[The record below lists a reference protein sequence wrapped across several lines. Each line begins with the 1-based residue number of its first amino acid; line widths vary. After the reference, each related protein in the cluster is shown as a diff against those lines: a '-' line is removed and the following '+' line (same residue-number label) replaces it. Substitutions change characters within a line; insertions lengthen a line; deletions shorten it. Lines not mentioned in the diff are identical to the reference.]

1 MGSINHHQERSA
13 AFLGRA
19 RTAGQAGDIADAA
32 VALRRSVS
40 HAATALAVN
49 AGLCHNT
56 RHRLE
61 IAIHGCVSSGRM
73 SRSHVKTFRQ
83 VHSLPEYLAS
93 AETRHGK
100 RVGDRGCPLRRLRR
114 RVAALLKDAEA
125 IIAGNPRPVR
135 YHKRWARGLPPR
147 FRPRGPPAHHQR
159 ARHPRPAQLRRDRRR
174 MEARKGAPDA
184 ECGPPRLVR
193 ARRRSNPLPL
203 PPGNRRNIDTPRH
216 PFSLVPHLAK
226 GLGTRS
232 GHPNPGRPPGITQAA
247 PACSLMSLRAQRGN
261 LVAVARAEGHSSRAM
276 YNGGHHFSK
285 SPTLA

>member
-1 MGSINHHQERSA
+1 MGTINHHQERSM
-13 AFLGRA
+13 AFLSRA

-83 VHSLPEYLAS
+83 VHTLPEYLAS
-93 AETRHGK
+93 EETRHGK

-114 RVAALLKDAEA
+114 RVAALLKDADA

-147 FRPRGPPAHHQR
+147 FRPE
-159 ARHPRPAQLRRDRRR
+159 D
-174 MEARKGAPDA
+174 
-184 ECGPPRLVR
+184 
-193 ARRRSNPLPL
+193 L
-203 PPGNRRNIDTPRH
+203 PPITSVRDILDLPNYGEIVAEWKLEKVPLMRSADPHGWYERGAVPIRCPCHPETGEISTHRDTRFPLSPIWQKVLER
-216 PFSLVPHLAK
+216 V
-226 GLGTRS
+226 LGT
-232 GHPNPGRPPGITQAA
+232 PIPDV
-247 PACSLMSLRAQRGN
+247 LRA
-261 LVAVARAEGHSSRAM
+261 
-276 YNGGHHFSK
+276 
-285 SPTLA
+285 